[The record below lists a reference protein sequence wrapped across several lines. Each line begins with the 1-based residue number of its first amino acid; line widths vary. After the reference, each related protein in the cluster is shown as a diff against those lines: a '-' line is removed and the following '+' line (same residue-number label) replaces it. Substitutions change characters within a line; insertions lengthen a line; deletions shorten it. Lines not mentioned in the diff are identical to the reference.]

1 MAEPGQG
8 RMAGRHV
15 LVTGAAAGIGE
26 AIAALMVREG
36 AKVAALD
43 LNAEGAGQVAQ
54 RIGAVPVGFDLSK
67 LGEIDAMVNDAAA
80 KLGGLDGIV
89 NCAAY
94 AAGGPLEDMSQ
105 DILAKF
111 TSVNLVAP
119 MLICRAA
126 LPHMAKNKDASVV
139 NIASGQGIL
148 PNAPN
153 NTAYCATKGGLIA
166 FSKAMAAEFATRGIR
181 VNAVAPGATD
191 TAMTK
196 VFLDQYRND
205 LSKAPFLQQYAMKR
219 AAEPIEIAN
228 AVLFL
233 LSSEA
238 SFITGSALAVDGGR
252 CFH

>member
-1 MAEPGQG
+1 MANAGSG

-26 AIAALMVREG
+26 AIARLLVREG

-43 LNAEGAGQVAQ
+43 LNAAGAERVAAQ
-54 RIGAVPVGFDLSK
+54 IGAIAVGFDLAK
-67 LGEIDAMVNDAAA
+67 LERIDAMVDDVAAR
-80 KLGGLDGIV
+80 LGGLDGIV

-94 AAGGPLEDMSQ
+94 AAGGPLAELTQ
-105 DILAKF
+105 DILAIF

-126 LPHMAKNKDASVV
+126 LPHMAKNPEASVV

-148 PNAPN
+148 PNTPN
-153 NTAYCATKGGLIA
+153 NTAYAATKGGLIA
-166 FSKAMAAEFATRGIR
+166 FSKAMAAEFATKGIR

-196 VFLDQYRND
+196 HFLDQYRD
-205 LSKAPFLQQYAMKR
+205 DTSQAPFLQQYAMKR
-219 AAEPIEIAN
+219 AADPIEIAN

>member
-1 MAEPGQG
+1 
-8 RMAGRHV
+8 MAGRHV

-26 AIAALMVREG
+26 SIAELLVREG

-43 LNAEGAGQVAQ
+43 YNVEGVEKVAK
-54 RIGAVPVGFDLSK
+54 RIGAVAVGCDLSK
-67 LGEIDAMVNDAAA
+67 LDQIDAVVNDVADR
-80 KLGGLDGIV
+80 LGGLDGIV

-94 AAGGPLEDMSQ
+94 AAGGPLEDMTEE
-105 DILAKF
+105 ILAIF

-126 LPHMAKNKDASVV
+126 LPHMAKNADASVV

-166 FSKAMAAEFATRGIR
+166 FSKAMAAEFATKGIR

-205 LSKAPFLQQYAMKR
+205 LSQAPFLQQYAMKR

-238 SFITGSALAVDGGR
+238 SFVTGSALAVDGGR